1 MRELVG
7 KLETE
12 LPDCLPILGYGL
24 FSRGPERP
32 VAAKRDGDKSGL
44 LLHALLSKVLLTFA
58 IDFEKESD
66 LSLAISANVMRVLN
80 QEGMRLKDL
89 AIMTGVSREAISVAL
104 GILWKK
110 QIVVV
115 ETKPSGGPLK
125 TVRLTPKGSEVQ
137 HAYGQLLGR
146 IEEQWQRRFG
156 KRDPH
161 SSRVLR
167 AA

>member
-1 MRELVG
+1 MGELVG
-7 KLETE
+7 KFETE

-104 GILWKK
+104 GILLEETDRRCGDEAVGWT
-110 QIVVV
+110 V
-115 ETKPSGGPLK
+115 ED
-125 TVRLTPKGSEVQ
+125 GSPHTE
-137 HAYGQLLGR
+137 GQR
-146 IEEQWQRRFG
+146 
-156 KRDPH
+156 
-161 SSRVLR
+161 SAARVWSI
-167 AA
+167 AGQD